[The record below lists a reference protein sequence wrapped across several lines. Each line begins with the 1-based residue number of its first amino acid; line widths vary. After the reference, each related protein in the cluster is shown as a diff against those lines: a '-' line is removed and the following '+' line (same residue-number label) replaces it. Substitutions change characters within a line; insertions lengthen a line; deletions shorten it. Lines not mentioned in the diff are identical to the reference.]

1 MTSGLQI
8 IDLTVGYDDKP
19 AVLSHVKLE
28 VAPGEVVAL
37 LGPSGSGKSTLLLA
51 IAGHLAP
58 DSGRICWDGADLAAV
73 PANDRHF
80 GLVLQDPLL
89 FPHLSVVDNVAYGLR
104 RQGEPRAG
112 ARKAASA
119 LLDWAGLAG
128 LDDRDPATL
137 SGGQA
142 QRVAVVRAL
151 APHPR
156 LLLLDEPFSAL
167 DGPLRRRLA
176 AAVRSQVVE
185 RGVPTLHVTH
195 DEAEAESI
203 ADRVVSLAEVSSRAV

>member
-1 MTSGLQI
+1 MTAGLVI
-8 IDLTVGYDDKP
+8 ERLTVGYDDKP
-19 AVLSHVKLE
+19 AVLADVSFT

-51 IAGHLAP
+51 IAGHLHPTA
-58 DSGRICWDGADLAAV
+58 GRLFWDGVDLAAV
-73 PANDRHF
+73 PAHDRHF

-89 FPHLSVVDNVAYGLR
+89 FPHLDVADNVAYGLR
-104 RQGEPRAG
+104 RTGQNKTV
-112 ARKAASA
+112 ARQTASG
-119 LLDWAGLAG
+119 LLAWAGLEG
-128 LDDRDPATL
+128 LDHRDPATL

-151 APHPR
+151 APEPR

-176 AAVRSQVVE
+176 ADVRRQVIE

-203 ADRVVSLAEVSSRAV
+203 ADRVVSLAELTAQSV